1 MESELDGMP
10 MSGGEG
16 EGEDLDGVPL
26 DGAALLKGAMKHSR
40 PLPPPDDDLDGVPSK
55 SYKLGMYFAETMQWL
70 RRLGTVLSLWRLGSV
85 PVGFVVEE
93 VALGWVFPRVL
104 WYSLSISFHHCSP
117 HTHTYITWGMNS
129 GHSAEA

>member
-55 SYKLGMYFAETMQWL
+55 LVMDSADLQKISHDIF
-70 RRLGTVLSLWRLGSV
+70 
-85 PVGFVVEE
+85 
-93 VALGWVFPRVL
+93 
-104 WYSLSISFHHCSP
+104 SILLVSMV
-117 HTHTYITWGMNS
+117 HT
-129 GHSAEA
+129 